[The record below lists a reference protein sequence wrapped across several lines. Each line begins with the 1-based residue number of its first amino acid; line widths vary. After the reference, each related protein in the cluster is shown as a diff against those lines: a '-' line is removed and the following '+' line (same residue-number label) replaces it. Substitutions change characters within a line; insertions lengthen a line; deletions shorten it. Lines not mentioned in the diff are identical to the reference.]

1 MITRNKQ
8 GSVSA
13 VHIIFGVIALIVL
26 SSGIFYISKNTTNN
40 TSSLN
45 EAIYTE
51 SSTPQLTEFILSKR
65 GRLDFQSLVTAISQE
80 NSFESSMMY
89 DSAVSTSSIP
99 KITSGNLVK
108 IEDILEALP
117 YDDKKTFCSKLPTY
131 SESLNKRI
139 DDTKIKIGDLFE
151 KRMKAI
157 SEEKKSRAVK
167 IERNRNLRDNQI
179 ETYFSR
185 IKSAVATSSADVQLI
200 SLQTGIQNVVRDSRD
215 RADQSAES
223 VLLGFT
229 DSMNK
234 YEGDVFLILS
244 NFETSIAK
252 VLSTAQKDCANGVY
266 PRAVRISLHASL
278 TVLKKNLFHEFQYLQ
293 YPYDEVYKLIEARDD
308 SRQALG
314 SDRSDIIRELKRI
327 QETIPKK

>member
-26 SSGIFYISKNTTNN
+26 SSGIFYINKNTTSN

-45 EAIYTE
+45 EAIYTA
-51 SSTPQLTEFILSKR
+51 SSTPQLTEFILTKR

-89 DSAVSTSSIP
+89 DNAVSTSSIP
-99 KITSGNLVK
+99 KITSINIVK
-108 IEDILEALP
+108 IEDILETLP

-131 SESLNKRI
+131 SESLSKRI
-139 DDTKIKIGDLFE
+139 DDTRIKIGDLFE

-157 SEEKKSRAVK
+157 SEEKISRAVK
-167 IERNRNLRDNQI
+167 IERNRNLRDGQI

-185 IKSAVATSSADVQLI
+185 LKSSVATSSADVQLI
-200 SLQTGIQNVVRDSRD
+200 NLQTGIQNIVRDSRN
-215 RADQSAES
+215 RADQSVDS
-223 VLLGFT
+223 VHLGFT

-234 YEGDVFLILS
+234 YKDDVFSALS
-244 NFETSIAK
+244 NFETSITK
-252 VLSTAQKDCANGVY
+252 VLSTAKKDCSDGVY
-266 PRAVRISLHASL
+266 PRAVRVSLHAGL
-278 TVLKKNLFHEFQYLQ
+278 TVLKKNLFDEFQYLQ
-293 YPYDEVYKLIEARDD
+293 YPYDEVNKLIETRND
-308 SRQALG
+308 SRQVLD
-314 SDRSDIIRELKRI
+314 SERSVLLNELERI